1 DSSLPSRNVA
11 LAGRFTYGY
20 NNKYFAEVNF
30 GLNGSE
36 RFDPKYRWGF
46 FPSIGA
52 GWQVSDE
59 AFWSGMKNIV
69 PSLKIRATYGLVGND
84 VIVTDRDRF
93 FFTPNKIGRG
103 SWRGGCEV
111 MVWE

>member
-84 VIVTDRDRF
+84 VIVSDRKSTRL
-93 FFTPNKIGRG
+93 NSSHVKI
-103 SWRGGCEV
+103 
-111 MVWE
+111 